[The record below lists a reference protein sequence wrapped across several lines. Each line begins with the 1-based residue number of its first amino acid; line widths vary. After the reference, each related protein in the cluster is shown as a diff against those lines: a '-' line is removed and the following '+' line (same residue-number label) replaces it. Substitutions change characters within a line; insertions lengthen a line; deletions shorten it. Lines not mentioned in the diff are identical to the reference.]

1 MKLDNIKST
10 FIRKRNNNYNV
21 IVEYYDEAGK
31 IKQKSIAKYGL
42 KKKAE
47 RHLIELKAEIQNE
60 KYMFSTDITVTDR
73 CYRYI
78 NENKRDW
85 SPYTVKN
92 RLSWVKLNVAPF
104 FKDTKMENLTIHQIQ
119 RYLNYLYE
127 NFTVESAKTRFGF
140 FRSVVK
146 ECYRMKEIKENLCD
160 FVKSPKKEASSIA
173 DVYTREEI
181 LQLFKLLEDKHFELP
196 ILLIVLLGLRKGEAY
211 GLTWDDID
219 FDNNTVKIEQIS
231 IYLDGSLIFK
241 SPKTTDS
248 KRLLS
253 APIELMNKL
262 KKEKLKQ
269 NELKLQGV
277 LENKYNLVCLNKEL
291 KPYKNDDLNRY
302 YRKFCKE
309 NNFRQ
314 LRIHDLRH
322 TNATLLL
329 LSGTDMKTVSG
340 RLGHTDI
347 KITMNKYSH
356 VLEEMDRK
364 ASENLSNILFNQKST
379 GN

>member
-60 KYMFSTDITVTDR
+60 KYMFSNDITVTDR

-85 SPYTVKN
+85 SPYTIKN

-181 LQLFKLLEDKHFELP
+181 LQLFELLEDKHFELP
-196 ILLIVLLGLRKGEAY
+196 ILLIVLLGLRKGETY

>member
-60 KYMFSTDITVTDR
+60 KYMFSNDITVTDR

-253 APIELMNKL
+253 APIELMDKL

-329 LSGTDMKTVSG
+329 LSGTDMKTESG

>member
-60 KYMFSTDITVTDR
+60 KYMFSNDITVTDR

-85 SPYTVKN
+85 SPYTIKN

>member
-60 KYMFSTDITVTDR
+60 KYMFSNDITVTDR

-196 ILLIVLLGLRKGEAY
+196 ILLIVLLGLRKGETY

>member
-60 KYMFSTDITVTDR
+60 KYMFSNDITVTDR

-85 SPYTVKN
+85 SPYTIKN

-196 ILLIVLLGLRKGEAY
+196 ILLIVLLGLRKGETY

>member
-60 KYMFSTDITVTDR
+60 KYMFSNDITVTDR

-253 APIELMNKL
+253 VPIELMNKL

>member
-31 IKQKSIAKYGL
+31 IKQKSVAKYGL

-47 RHLIELKAEIQNE
+47 RHLIELKAEIQNQ
-60 KYMFSTDITVTDR
+60 KYMFSNDITVTDR

>member
-1 MKLDNIKST
+1 MNWHVGLQTRNQGCLKLDNIKST
-10 FIRKRNNNYNV
+10 FIRKRNNNYNI

-47 RHLIELKAEIQNE
+47 RHLIELKAEIQNQ
-60 KYMFSTDITVTDR
+60 KYMFSNDITVTDR

-173 DVYTREEI
+173 DVYTRSKI
-181 LQLFKLLEDKHFELP
+181 CRLRWFKKN
-196 ILLIVLLGLRKGEAY
+196 RR
-211 GLTWDDID
+211 
-219 FDNNTVKIEQIS
+219 
-231 IYLDGSLIFK
+231 IF
-241 SPKTTDS
+241 
-248 KRLLS
+248 
-253 APIELMNKL
+253 
-262 KKEKLKQ
+262 
-269 NELKLQGV
+269 
-277 LENKYNLVCLNKEL
+277 
-291 KPYKNDDLNRY
+291 
-302 YRKFCKE
+302 
-309 NNFRQ
+309 
-314 LRIHDLRH
+314 
-322 TNATLLL
+322 
-329 LSGTDMKTVSG
+329 
-340 RLGHTDI
+340 
-347 KITMNKYSH
+347 
-356 VLEEMDRK
+356 
-364 ASENLSNILFNQKST
+364 
-379 GN
+379 

>member
-241 SPKTTDS
+241 SPKTDS

>member
-10 FIRKRNNNYNV
+10 FIRKRYNNYNV

-60 KYMFSTDITVTDR
+60 KYMFSNDITVTDR

>member
-47 RHLIELKAEIQNE
+47 RHLIELKAEIRNQ
-60 KYMFSTDITVTDR
+60 KYMFSNDITVTDR

-253 APIELMNKL
+253 APIELMDKL

>member
-47 RHLIELKAEIQNE
+47 RHLIELKAEIQNQ
-60 KYMFSTDITVTDR
+60 KYMFSNDITVTDR

-196 ILLIVLLGLRKGEAY
+196 ILLIVLLGLRKGETY

>member
-1 MKLDNIKST
+1 LKLDNIKST

-60 KYMFSTDITVTDR
+60 KYMFSNDITVTDR

-92 RLSWVKLNVAPF
+92 RLSWVKLNIAPF

-253 APIELMNKL
+253 APIELMDKL

>member
-47 RHLIELKAEIQNE
+47 RHLIELKAEIQNQ
-60 KYMFSTDITVTDR
+60 KYMFSNDITVTDR

-181 LQLFKLLEDKHFELP
+181 LQLFELLEDKHFELP
-196 ILLIVLLGLRKGEAY
+196 ILLIVLLGLRKGETY

-253 APIELMNKL
+253 APIELMDKL

>member
-31 IKQKSIAKYGL
+31 IKQKSIAKYGF

-47 RHLIELKAEIQNE
+47 RHLIELKAEIQNQ
-60 KYMFSTDITVTDR
+60 KYMFSNDITVTDR

-253 APIELMNKL
+253 APIELMDKL

>member
-1 MKLDNIKST
+1 LKLDNIKST

-47 RHLIELKAEIQNE
+47 RHLIELKAEIQNQ
-60 KYMFSTDITVTDR
+60 KYMFSNDITVTDR

-253 APIELMNKL
+253 APIELMDKL

>member
-47 RHLIELKAEIQNE
+47 RHLIELKTEIQNQ
-60 KYMFSTDITVTDR
+60 KYMFSNDITVTDR

-253 APIELMNKL
+253 APIELMDKL

>member
-60 KYMFSTDITVTDR
+60 KYMFSNDITVTDR

-262 KKEKLKQ
+262 KKEKLKK

>member
-60 KYMFSTDITVTDR
+60 KYMFSNDITVTDR

-253 APIELMNKL
+253 APIELMGKL

-364 ASENLSNILFNQKST
+364 AIENLSNILFNQKST

>member
-1 MKLDNIKST
+1 LDNIKST

-60 KYMFSTDITVTDR
+60 KYMFSNDITVTDR

-253 APIELMNKL
+253 VPIELMDKL

>member
-47 RHLIELKAEIQNE
+47 RHLIELKVEIQNQ
-60 KYMFSTDITVTDR
+60 KYMFSNDITVTDR

>member
-1 MKLDNIKST
+1 LKLDNIKST

-60 KYMFSTDITVTDR
+60 KYMFSNDITVTDR

>member
-60 KYMFSTDITVTDR
+60 KYMFSNDITVTDR

-253 APIELMNKL
+253 APIELMDKL

>member
-47 RHLIELKAEIQNE
+47 RHLIELKAEIQNQ
-60 KYMFSTDITVTDR
+60 KYMFSNDITVTDR

-85 SPYTVKN
+85 SPYTIKN

-253 APIELMNKL
+253 VPIELMDKL

>member
-60 KYMFSTDITVTDR
+60 KYMFSNDITVTDR

-181 LQLFKLLEDKHFELP
+181 LQLFKLLEDMHFELP

-253 APIELMNKL
+253 VPIELMNKL

>member
-47 RHLIELKAEIQNE
+47 RHLIELKAEIQNQ
-60 KYMFSTDITVTDR
+60 KYMFSNDITVTDR

-181 LQLFKLLEDKHFELP
+181 LQLFELLEDKHFELP
-196 ILLIVLLGLRKGEAY
+196 ILLIVLLGLRKGETY

>member
-47 RHLIELKAEIQNE
+47 RHLIELKAEIQNQ
-60 KYMFSTDITVTDR
+60 KYMFSNDITVTDR

-181 LQLFKLLEDKHFELP
+181 LQLFELLEDKHFELP

-241 SPKTTDS
+241 SPKTDS

>member
-47 RHLIELKAEIQNE
+47 RHLTELKAEIQNQ
-60 KYMFSTDITVTDR
+60 KYMFSNDITVTDR

-253 APIELMNKL
+253 APIELMDKL

>member
-60 KYMFSTDITVTDR
+60 KYMFSNDITVTDR

-92 RLSWVKLNVAPF
+92 RLSWVKLNIAPF

-253 APIELMNKL
+253 APIELMDKL

>member
-47 RHLIELKAEIQNE
+47 RHLIELKAEIQNQ
-60 KYMFSTDITVTDR
+60 KYMFSNDITVTDR

-85 SPYTVKN
+85 SPYTIKN

-127 NFTVESAKTRFGF
+127 NSTVESAKTRFGF

>member
-21 IVEYYDEAGK
+21 IIEYYDEAGK

-47 RHLIELKAEIQNE
+47 RHLIELKAEIQNQ
-60 KYMFSTDITVTDR
+60 KYMFSNDITVTDR

-196 ILLIVLLGLRKGEAY
+196 ILLIVLLGLRKGETY

>member
-60 KYMFSTDITVTDR
+60 KYMFSNDITVTDR

-269 NELKLQGV
+269 NDLKLQGV

>member
-47 RHLIELKAEIQNE
+47 RHLIELKAEIQNQ
-60 KYMFSTDITVTDR
+60 KYMFSNDITVTDR

-85 SPYTVKN
+85 SPYTIKN

-253 APIELMNKL
+253 APIELMDKL

>member
-60 KYMFSTDITVTDR
+60 KYMFSNDITVTDR

-181 LQLFKLLEDKHFELP
+181 LQLFELLEDKHFELP
-196 ILLIVLLGLRKGEAY
+196 ILLIVLLGLRKGETY

>member
-47 RHLIELKAEIQNE
+47 RHLIELNAEIQNQ
-60 KYMFSTDITVTDR
+60 KYMFSNDITVTDR

-248 KRLLS
+248 KSLLS
-253 APIELMNKL
+253 APIELMDKL

-269 NELKLQGV
+269 NELKLQGG

-329 LSGTDMKTVSG
+329 LSGTDMKNVSG

>member
-47 RHLIELKAEIQNE
+47 RHLIELKAEIQNQ
-60 KYMFSTDITVTDR
+60 KYMFSNDITVTDR

-181 LQLFKLLEDKHFELP
+181 LQLFELLEDKHFELP

>member
-47 RHLIELKAEIQNE
+47 RHLIELKAEIQNQ
-60 KYMFSTDITVTDR
+60 KYMFSNDITVTDR

-329 LSGTDMKTVSG
+329 LSGTDMKTISG